1 MSNVYNKEY
10 SEINGI
16 EYANRLDEKKKEINI
31 K

>member
-16 EYANRLDEKKKEINI
+16 EYANRLDEKKDKVI
-31 K
+31 